1 MDEPNEYGQRS
12 DPHDANWGSM
22 FLFGRWGWDGYLFG
36 AKQGSGMI
44 EKIDGT
50 YAHIFEC
57 RKDITDNPYNFGG
70 YPHGFFCSHIMPD
83 MGAPRS
89 EAKNTETAA

>member
-36 AKQGSGMI
+36 AEQGDGIS
-44 EKIDGT
+44 EKSTARIR
-50 YAHIFEC
+50 IFL
-57 RKDITDNPYNFGG
+57 
-70 YPHGFFCSHIMPD
+70 S
-83 MGAPRS
+83 A
-89 EAKNTETAA
+89 AKI